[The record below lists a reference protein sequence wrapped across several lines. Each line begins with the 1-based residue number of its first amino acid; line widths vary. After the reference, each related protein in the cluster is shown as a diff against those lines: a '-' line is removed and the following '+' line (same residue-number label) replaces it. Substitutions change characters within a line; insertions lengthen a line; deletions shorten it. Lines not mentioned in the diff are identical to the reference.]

1 MTEQEAK
8 NHLYDLWQNGAI
20 PNNFTED
27 HSDFHKAVNYTKT
40 TMKLL
45 IQEISLRKYFL
56 ILFASF
62 ISSLLFSMII
72 VLVILKLDIIS
83 DGDYS
88 FLNYSIH

>member
-1 MTEQEAK
+1 MTFGKMEQYLIVSPK
-8 NHLYDLWQNGAI
+8 IIQL
-20 PNNFTED
+20 FT
-27 HSDFHKAVNYTKT
+27 KQLTMQKR
-40 TMKLL
+40 TMKFL

-56 ILFASF
+56 TLFASF

-88 FLNYSIH
+88 FSN